1 MNEPRASALAMA
13 QSIAATLADPLP
25 WTAEPPGNGLGWPQ
39 SLWSGAAGVAL
50 LHIELARSGLGDP
63 ATAHAWLEVAAS
75 GVLTGAPNASL
86 FFGAPALAF
95 ITHAAAGASR
105 RYRGTLKRLDDTVTA
120 ITRTRLAEAHAR
132 IDRGEQPQM
141 KEFDLVRGLA
151 GLGSYHLSR
160 RPDQPV
166 MAEVLS
172 YLVRLT
178 EPLPTGGELPPW
190 WTTVAPNGEPSADYP
205 HGHGNLGMSHG
216 IASAVALLS
225 LAVLRDVGV
234 AGAKEA
240 IERICAWTDTW
251 RQDDA
256 GAWWPG
262 TLTIEQ
268 VREQRIDPSQR
279 PRPSWCYGISG
290 MARAQQ
296 LAGLALADE
305 TRQRA
310 AEEAMLATLRD
321 PAQLD
326 QLPEIGLCHGTAG
339 LLHAAWRMT
348 ADAPTP
354 RIGDELPALVARLT
368 TQISPTEPQ
377 AGLLD
382 GMAGAALAL
391 HAVGTGA
398 VASRWDSVLL
408 LA

>member
-1 MNEPRASALAMA
+1 MKEPRASALAMA
-13 QSIAATLADPLP
+13 EAIAATLADPRP
-25 WTAEPPGNGLGWPQ
+25 WTAEPPGNGLIWPQ

-50 LHIELARSGLGDP
+50 LHIERARSGLGDP

-75 GVLTGAPNASL
+75 GALTAAPNASL

-95 ITHAAAGASR
+95 IMHAAAGTSR
-105 RYRGTLKRLDDTVTA
+105 RYQGTLKRLDDTVTA
-120 ITRTRLAEAHAR
+120 ITRARLVEAHAR
-132 IDRGEQPQM
+132 IDRSEQPQM
-141 KEFDLVRGLA
+141 KEFDLIRGLA
-151 GLGSYHLSR
+151 GLGAYHLSR
-160 RPDQPV
+160 HADQPV
-166 MAEVLS
+166 TAEVLS

-178 EPLPTGGELPPW
+178 EPLPVGGELPPW
-190 WTTVAPNGEPSADYP
+190 WTTVAPNGEPSSGYP

-216 IASAVALLS
+216 VASAVALLS

-234 AGAKEA
+234 DGAKEA

-262 TLTIEQ
+262 TLTIDQ
-268 VREQRIDPSQR
+268 VREQHIDPSQR

-296 LAGLALADE
+296 LAGLALVDE
-305 TRQRA
+305 ARQRS
-310 AEEAMLATLRD
+310 AEEAMLATIRD
-321 PAQLD
+321 SAQLD
-326 QLPEIGLCHGTAG
+326 RLPEIGLCHGTAG

-348 ADAPTP
+348 ADARTP
-354 RIGDELPALVARLT
+354 RIGDELPGLAARLT

-391 HAVGTGA
+391 HALGTGA
-398 VASRWDSVLL
+398 VASSWDSVLL